1 MQRLTK
7 IESNL
12 RELRVKYVTSTGET
26 HETQEDD
33 SDMDI
38 AVEDLHLTE
47 DHEHEEF
54 VYKLPTGRALNSNMT
69 QFKTTGFLAK

>member
-1 MQRLTK
+1 MEDIDLFLQVSRKVLDRGRKSLQRLTK

-47 DHEHEEF
+47 DHEHED
-54 VYKLPTGRALNSNMT
+54 
-69 QFKTTGFLAK
+69 